1 MTVDAAPGWL
11 WIGFTLVAACS
22 QTFRNAMQRSLTARL
37 GTVGATHV
45 RFLFGLPFAC
55 LFVVLILALSERPRS
70 FAFGSAF
77 WGWVIV
83 AGLTQIVATALMLA
97 AMQLRSFTVAT
108 AYVKSEPVLVALLG
122 FAFLGD
128 RLGPWAIAAIVI
140 ATAGVLLMSIATPA
154 AAPARV
160 AVPARGP
167 DAAQG
172 PTPSPAPLPAP
183 SRWRAALLGIAAG
196 AIFALSAVGF
206 RGAVVA
212 LGDDAVHVRASVTL
226 VIGLAIQSLVLSAW
240 LRLRSPG
247 TLGEILR
254 AWRPSLAAGALGAF
268 ASLCWFTAFALQTA
282 AAVRTLALV
291 EILFAQAISRQ
302 LFAQRASGG
311 EAAGIALVVL
321 GVGALLLSG

>member
-1 MTVDAAPGWL
+1 MTVDEAPGWL

-55 LFVVLILALSERPRS
+55 VFVALILLLSAPPRAL
-70 FAFGSAF
+70 AFGAEF
-77 WGWVIV
+77 WAWVVV

-122 FAFLGD
+122 FVFLGD
-128 RLGPWAIAAIVI
+128 RLGLLAVGAIVV
-140 ATAGVLLMSIATPA
+140 ATSGVLLMSMATPA
-154 AAPARV
+154 RAGAAAPGAQ
-160 AVPARGP
+160 AASSPPA
-167 DAAQG
+167 
-172 PTPSPAPLPAP
+172 
-183 SRWRAALLGIAAG
+183 SRWRAALFGIAAG

-212 LGDDAVHVRASVTL
+212 LGDDAVHVRAAVTL

-254 AWRPSLAAGALGAF
+254 AWRPSMAAGALGAF

-321 GVGALLLSG
+321 GVAALLLGG

>member
-1 MTVDAAPGWL
+1 MTVDEAPAWL

-55 LFVVLILALSERPRS
+55 VFVALILLLSAPPRAL
-70 FAFGSAF
+70 AFGAEF
-77 WGWVIV
+77 WAWVVV

-108 AYVKSEPVLVALLG
+108 AYVKSEPVLVAVLG
-122 FAFLGD
+122 FVFLGD
-128 RLGPWAIAAIVI
+128 RLGALAILAILV
-140 ATAGVLLMSIATPA
+140 ATAGVLLMSTS
-154 AAPARV
+154 
-160 AVPARGP
+160 G
-167 DAAQG
+167 AQAQPG
-172 PTPSPAPLPAP
+172 TRL
-183 SRWRAALLGIAAG
+183 RAALLGIAAG

-206 RGAVVA
+206 RGAIVA
-212 LGDDAVHVRASVTL
+212 LGDDPFHVRAAITL
-226 VIGLAIQSLVLSAW
+226 VIGLAVQSVLLTTW

-247 TLGEILR
+247 TMGEILR
-254 AWRPSLAAGALGAF
+254 AWRPSLAAGALGSF
-268 ASLCWFTAFALQTA
+268 ASLCWFTAFALQSA

-302 LFAQRASGG
+302 LFAQRASAA
-311 EAAGIALVVL
+311 EALGIALVVA
-321 GVGALLLSG
+321 GVAALLLAG

>member
-1 MTVDAAPGWL
+1 
-11 WIGFTLVAACS
+11 
-22 QTFRNAMQRSLTARL
+22 
-37 GTVGATHV
+37 
-45 RFLFGLPFAC
+45 
-55 LFVVLILALSERPRS
+55 
-70 FAFGSAF
+70 
-77 WGWVIV
+77 
-83 AGLTQIVATALMLA
+83 MLA

-122 FAFLGD
+122 FVFLGD
-128 RLGPWAIAAIVI
+128 RLGVLAVAAIVI
-140 ATAGVLLMSIATPA
+140 ATAGVLLMSMAAPA
-154 AAPARV
+154 AAPARAQPV
-160 AVPARGP
+160 APAPGAPTPVPA
-167 DAAQG
+167 
-172 PTPSPAPLPAP
+172 
-183 SRWRAALLGIAAG
+183 RWRAALFGIAAG

-212 LGDDAVHVRASVTL
+212 LGDDAVHVRAAVTL

-247 TLGEILR
+247 KLGEILR

-302 LFAQRASGG
+302 LFAQRASAG
-311 EAAGIALVVL
+311 EAAGIGLVVL
-321 GVGALLLSG
+321 GVAALLLAG

>member
-1 MTVDAAPGWL
+1 MTVDTAPAWL
-11 WIGFTLVAACS
+11 WIAFTLVAACS

-55 LFVVLILALSERPRS
+55 LFVALILLLSAPPRAL
-70 FAFGSAF
+70 AFGADF
-77 WGWVIV
+77 WGWVVV

-122 FAFLGD
+122 FVFLGD
-128 RLGPWAIAAIVI
+128 RLGPLALAAIVI
-140 ATAGVLLMSIATPA
+140 ATVGVLLMSMAPQA
-154 AAPARV
+154 GAAPRA
-160 AVPARGP
+160 ASGASPTSGTGP
-167 DAAQG
+167 
-172 PTPSPAPLPAP
+172 PAP
-183 SRWRAALLGIAAG
+183 SRWRAALFGIGAG

-212 LGDDAVHVRASVTL
+212 LGDDAVHVRAAITL
-226 VIGLAIQSLVLSAW
+226 VIGLAIQSAVLSVW

-247 TLGEILR
+247 TLSEILR
-254 AWRPSLAAGALGAF
+254 AWRPSLAAGALGSF

-291 EILFAQAISRQ
+291 EILVAQAISRQ
-302 LFAQRASGG
+302 LFAQRASPG

-321 GVGALLLSG
+321 GVAALLLGG

>member
-1 MTVDAAPGWL
+1 
-11 WIGFTLVAACS
+11 
-22 QTFRNAMQRSLTARL
+22 MQRSLTARL

-55 LFVVLILALSERPRS
+55 LFVALILLLSAPARAL
-70 FAFGSAF
+70 AFGPEF
-77 WGWVIV
+77 WAWVVV

-128 RLGPWAIAAIVI
+128 RLGLWAIAAIVI
-140 ATAGVLLMSIATPA
+140 ATAGVLLMSMATPA

-160 AVPARGP
+160 AVPACGP
-167 DAAQG
+167 DAAQA
-172 PTPSPAPLPAP
+172 PTP

>member
-1 MTVDAAPGWL
+1 MTVDAAPAWL
-11 WIGFTLVAACS
+11 WIAFTLVAACS

-55 LFVVLILALSERPRS
+55 LFVALILLLSAPPRAL
-70 FAFGSAF
+70 AFGADF
-77 WGWVIV
+77 WGWVVV

-122 FAFLGD
+122 FVFLGD
-128 RLGPWAIAAIVI
+128 RLGLLALAAILI
-140 ATAGVLLMSIATPA
+140 ATTGVLLMSVAPA
-154 AAPARV
+154 A
-160 AVPARGP
+160 GGG
-167 DAAQG
+167 AAAG
-172 PTPSPAPLPAP
+172 SAAA
-183 SRWRAALLGIAAG
+183 SRWRAALFGIGAG

-212 LGDDAVHVRASVTL
+212 LGDDAVHVRAAITL
-226 VIGLAIQSLVLSAW
+226 VIGLAIQSAVLSAW
-240 LRLRSPG
+240 LRLRAPG
-247 TLGEILR
+247 TLSEILR
-254 AWRPSLAAGALGAF
+254 AWRPSLAAGALGSF

-291 EILFAQAISRQ
+291 EILVAQAISRR
-302 LFAQRASGG
+302 LFAQRASTG
-311 EAAGIALVVL
+311 EAVGLALVVL
-321 GVGALLLSG
+321 GVAALLLGG